1 MSARSDIVTR
11 GRTATFRCRD
21 LKELLSY
28 WTSPTLKD
36 VPRGSQDMDNCG
48 LSYQTSVTEALRK
61 TGGGEGKAESDEMIK
76 RETGSCQGSWVG
88 SVIRF

>member
-1 MSARSDIVTR
+1 
-11 GRTATFRCRD
+11 
-21 LKELLSY
+21 
-28 WTSPTLKD
+28 
-36 VPRGSQDMDNCG
+36 MDNCG

>member
-1 MSARSDIVTR
+1 MSARSDIITR

-21 LKELLSY
+21 LEELLSC
-28 WTSPTLKD
+28 WTSLTLKD
-36 VPRGSQDMDNCG
+36 VPRGSQDRDNCG

-61 TGGGEGKAESDEMIK
+61 TGGKTESDEMIK
-76 RETGSCQGSWVG
+76 RETGSCQGSWLG